1 MREILLDIKLINIT
15 DIENASQGII
25 KPEQIRSI
33 EVKGLLDTGSHLLVI
48 PNWIVEKLGLR
59 KIKEISVQYADGRVN
74 RLPVYSAVRVEIN
87 KRDTVVEPVVGNSDK
102 VLIPNRIIETM
113 DFIIDPVEGKLKPR
127 HPEFDLPLAHIY

>member
-1 MREILLDIKLINIT
+1 VREILLDIKLINIT

-33 EVKGLLDTGSHLLVI
+33 EVKGLFDTGSHLLVI
-48 PNWIVEKLGLR
+48 PNWIAEKLGLR
-59 KIKEISVQYADGRVN
+59 KIKEISVQYADRRVD

-102 VLIPNRIIETM
+102 VLIPNFIIEAM
-113 DFIIDPVEGKLKPR
+113 DFIIDSVEGKLKPR

>member
-59 KIKEISVQYADGRVN
+59 KIKEISVQYADGRVD
-74 RLPVYSAVRVEIN
+74 RLPVYSAVRVDIN

>member
-1 MREILLDIKLINIT
+1 VREILLDIKLINIT

>member
-1 MREILLDIKLINIT
+1 VREILLDIKLINIT
-15 DIENASQGII
+15 DIENAAQGII

-48 PNWIVEKLGLR
+48 PNWIAEKLGLR
-59 KIKEISVQYADGRVN
+59 KIKEISVQYADARVD
-74 RLPVYSAVRVEIN
+74 RLPVYSPVRVEIN

-102 VLIPNRIIETM
+102 VLICNRIIEAM
-113 DFIIDPVEGKLKPR
+113 DFMIDSVTGEVKPR

>member
-1 MREILLDIKLINIT
+1 VREILLDIKLINIT

-59 KIKEISVQYADGRVN
+59 KIKEISVQYADGRVD

-102 VLIPNRIIETM
+102 VLIPNFIIETM

>member
-1 MREILLDIKLINIT
+1 MDDIILDVKLINIT
-15 DIENASQGII
+15 DIENAAQGII

-59 KIKEISVQYADGRVN
+59 KIDEISVQYADRRVD
-74 RLPVYSAVRVEIN
+74 RLPVYSPVRVEIN

-102 VLIPNRIIETM
+102 VLICNRIIEAM
-113 DFIIDPVEGKLKPR
+113 DFMIDSVTGEVKPR

>member
-1 MREILLDIKLINIT
+1 VREILLDIKLINIT
-15 DIENASQGII
+15 DIENAAQGII

-59 KIKEISVQYADGRVN
+59 KIDEISVQYADRRVD
-74 RLPVYSAVRVEIN
+74 RLPVYSPVRVEIN

-102 VLIPNRIIETM
+102 VLICNRIIEAM
-113 DFIIDPVEGKLKPR
+113 DFMIDSVTGEVKPR

>member
-1 MREILLDIKLINIT
+1 VREILLDVKLINIT
-15 DIENASQGII
+15 DIENAAQGII

-59 KIKEISVQYADGRVN
+59 KIDEISVQYADRRVD
-74 RLPVYSAVRVEIN
+74 RLPVYSPVRVEIN

-102 VLIPNRIIETM
+102 VLICNRIIEAM
-113 DFIIDPVEGKLKPR
+113 DFMIDSVTGEVKPR

>member
-59 KIKEISVQYADGRVN
+59 KIKEISVQYADGRVD
-74 RLPVYSAVRVEIN
+74 RLPVYSAVRVDIN
-87 KRDTVVEPVVGNSDK
+87 KRDTVVEPVVSNSDK

>member
-15 DIENASQGII
+15 DIENAAQGII

-48 PNWIVEKLGLR
+48 PNWVVEKLGLR
-59 KIKEISVQYADGRVN
+59 KIDEISVQYADRRVD
-74 RLPVYSAVRVEIN
+74 RLPVYSPVRVEIN

-102 VLIPNRIIETM
+102 VLICNRIIEAM
-113 DFIIDPVEGKLKPR
+113 DFMIDSVTGEVKPR

>member
-1 MREILLDIKLINIT
+1 VREILLDIKLINIT

-59 KIKEISVQYADGRVN
+59 KIKEISVQYADGRVD
-74 RLPVYSAVRVEIN
+74 RLPVYSAVRVDIN
-87 KRDTVVEPVVGNSDK
+87 KRDTVVEPVVSNSDK